1 MRATVIKKDYPKLM
15 KHREADYVVLFIVE
29 DGGTVVY
36 TDGEHHSI
44 GDYSEDWLMEEFI
57 DFNGSVILEG

>member
-15 KHREADYVVLFIVE
+15 KRREAKYIVLFAGE
-29 DGGTVVY
+29 RCGTVVY
-36 TDGEHHSI
+36 TDGPYYI
-44 GDYSEDWLMEEFI
+44 GFSCETWMMEEFV